1 MRCLVV
7 AGLIV
12 AGLIPATGTSYATT
26 RSGNIATN
34 GGFELPVVATG
45 SYQVF
50 SVGQHFSGWRV
61 VGAPGNVAVIS
72 GVYRAS
78 GLTFLAKSGKQWLDL
93 TGDASNTRTGVAQT
107 MRTVRGSNYRI
118 TFSVGNVY
126 DPGGIFGV
134 TSTVKVQVN
143 GVKVLTA
150 TNARHGGKVQVW
162 ENFALTVRAK
172 SSSTTVEFLNGDPPS
187 DNSNGLDAVAMAR
200 VK

>member
-1 MRCLVV
+1 MRGFVLTGLVAV
-7 AGLIV
+7 
-12 AGLIPATGTSYATT
+12 GLIPAMGTSYGTT
-26 RSGNIATN
+26 ISGNIVTN

-72 GVYRAS
+72 GAFQQS
-78 GLTFLAKSGKQWLDL
+78 GLTFLAKAGKQWLDL
-93 TGDASNTRTGVAQT
+93 TGVSNTSTGVAQT
-107 MRTVRGSNYRI
+107 VRTVRGSNYRL

-126 DPGGIFGV
+126 DPAGIFGV
-134 TSTVKVQVN
+134 SSTVEVLVN

-150 TNARHGGKVQVW
+150 TNAHHGGKVQVW
-162 ENFALTVRAK
+162 ENFGLTVRAK

-187 DNSNGLDAVAMAR
+187 DNSNGLDAISMVR
-200 VK
+200 TK